1 ARSAD
6 RRGPGGRSCPRH
18 RPPGRETG
26 ERLRHLRRASK
37 ASRLRHRKADSAPV
51 HRGNSEPP
59 RDHAHPGRPR
69 DTARFRRAGGTT
81 VPARSTQWV
90 NARHEAAW
98 QVEAES
104 EESLMSEQ
112 TMNRGARYAV
122 AGTALGAVGAS
133 LVAAAASLC
142 CVGPAV
148 VAVLGASGA
157 VAAAGFAPYR
167 PYLLVFAFALLGWGF
182 LRSSRPWVIEG
193 ATCAPTTG

>member
-1 ARSAD
+1 
-6 RRGPGGRSCPRH
+6 
-18 RPPGRETG
+18 
-26 ERLRHLRRASK
+26 
-37 ASRLRHRKADSAPV
+37 
-51 HRGNSEPP
+51 
-59 RDHAHPGRPR
+59 
-69 DTARFRRAGGTT
+69 
-81 VPARSTQWV
+81 
-90 NARHEAAW
+90 
-98 QVEAES
+98 
-104 EESLMSEQ
+104 MSEQ

-182 LRSSRPWVIEG
+182 WRSYRPRVIEG
-193 ATCAPTTG
+193 ATCAPTTGRGIRLTLWLSLSVTLLAAVLPFFVPMLEVNQ